1 MRSFVRLAA
10 AVFTPCVLEPAR
22 SSARRGS
29 GPGLGNGRVESR
41 VSGGTCA
48 GGTAPNIL
56 SSRWGARRHAAA
68 SWLLAAT
75 HATRA
80 LGPHAG
86 GR

>member
-1 MRSFVRLAA
+1 MRSFVRLAT
-10 AVFTPCVLEPAR
+10 AVFTPCVLEPAT

-29 GPGLGNGRVESR
+29 EPGLGNGRVETR
-41 VSGGTCA
+41 VSGDACA

-68 SWLLAAT
+68 SWLMAT
-75 HATRA
+75 AHATRA